1 MPDLDACHLPAPT
14 VPSEAV
20 VLSHTQRDE
29 VLEKVTANL
38 RPTTHVFQSYGYGN
52 MPLSTPPFTINGA
65 GSVEN
70 VIGGVPVSSVLCC
83 PTLLCLLVCVR
94 ACHVYA

>member
-1 MPDLDACHLPAPT
+1 MPALPAPT

-52 MPLSTPPFTINGA
+52 MPMSTPPFSINGA

-70 VIGGVPVSSVLCC
+70 VIGGVLVSSVLCR

-94 ACHVYA
+94 ACHV